1 MFFECTYL
9 AINEEFFLLC
19 CFVASGREFE
29 IQLAR
34 LSQVRLTEA
43 YFESLRMGYLQPL
56 LKLQIAMYRTMLYK
70 NFTIIS
76 HKTTEIPLP

>member
-1 MFFECTYL
+1 MKFTGNMNYLKKYFLCECTYL

-19 CFVASGREFE
+19 CFVASGGKFE

-43 YFESLRMGYLQPL
+43 YFESLWMGYLQPFL
-56 LKLQIAMYRTMLYK
+56 
-70 NFTIIS
+70 
-76 HKTTEIPLP
+76 